1 MLHGKS
7 GQADVEVGK
16 RGIMADIEMKAGYE
30 GKKVSRAQLMADDDS
45 EEGKSDD
52 MEEDDE
58 EGFEEE
64 DVSAMSASSSESV
77 AMDTGRLNKKRV
89 NVEDSSEDEDK
100 KRGKKLLKLAED
112 KDDASDAELD
122 AALDRVIENKTE
134 ESKIHQT
141 KKVSD
146 IERAEAV

>member
-64 DVSAMSASSSESV
+64 EVSALSASSSESV
-77 AMDTGRLNKKRV
+77 AMDTGRLNKRRV
-89 NVEDSSEDEDK
+89 NAEDSSEDEAK
-100 KRGKKLLKLAED
+100 KRGK
-112 KDDASDAELD
+112 
-122 AALDRVIENKTE
+122 
-134 ESKIHQT
+134 
-141 KKVSD
+141 
-146 IERAEAV
+146 